1 MTRETT
7 AGSGLKSFIKGI
19 PVLGSTAGKLAQLPI
34 VARVRSLAF
43 PGSASFWESVYR
55 NGGTSGPGSYGRLA
69 QFKAE
74 VLNNFVRSENV
85 RKVIEFGCGDGSQLE
100 LASYPEYIG
109 VDIAAG
115 SIERCS
121 SRFASDPTKRFFL
134 TSDLPKDIG
143 TFDLAISLDVIYHL
157 VEDRVFEQ
165 YMRSLFGYAE
175 RHAVIYSS
183 NRDAVTPAVHV
194 RHRKFTDWIDKNA
207 SEWRPSGFVPNP
219 FPFDPDRPEET
230 SCADFYLFTRQV
242 PDGAFRSEAVSTSKK
257 V

>member
-1 MTRETT
+1 MTAR
-7 AGSGLKSFIKGI
+7 SSLKSFIKGI

-34 VARVRSLAF
+34 VARARSLAF
-43 PGSASFWESVYR
+43 PGSASFWKSVYR

-74 VLNNFVRSENV
+74 TLNSFVRTENV
-85 RKVIEFGCGDGSQLE
+85 RRVIEFGCGDGSQLG

-109 VDIAAG
+109 VDVAAG

-121 SRFASDPTKRFFL
+121 SRFASDPTKRFYL
-134 TSDLPKDIG
+134 NSDLPKDIG
-143 TFDLAISLDVIYHL
+143 TFDLAISLDVVYHL
-157 VEDRVFEQ
+157 VEDSVFEA
-165 YMRSLFGYAE
+165 YMRALFEYAE
-175 RHAVIYSS
+175 RRVVIYSS

-207 SEWRPSGFVPNP
+207 SEWRPNGFIPNP

-230 SCADFYLFTRQV
+230 SCADFYFFSRQG
-242 PDGAFRSEAVSTSKK
+242 PDGALRPDAVTTSKK